1 MGGGNGGSCSCWV
14 IVNTANIH
22 VRATSRF
29 CKDYKLM
36 QKRGLEMSC
45 LDEVIA
51 IFALGDVLDEKY
63 SDHALGGD

>member
-1 MGGGNGGSCSCWV
+1 
-14 IVNTANIH
+14 
-22 VRATSRF
+22 
-29 CKDYKLM
+29 M

-51 IFALGDVLDEKY
+51 IFAFGDVLDEKY

>member
-1 MGGGNGGSCSCWV
+1 MGGGNGGRRWV

-22 VRATSRF
+22 VSAISRF
-29 CKDYKLM
+29 CKDYKLI

-51 IFALGDVLDEKY
+51 IFAFGDVLDE
-63 SDHALGGD
+63 

>member
-1 MGGGNGGSCSCWV
+1 MGGGNGGRRWV

-51 IFALGDVLDEKY
+51 IFAFGDVLDEKY